1 MAKIV
6 MVVLNEECLT
16 IDVGEDYYMLKADV
30 LPTDA
35 DCSCLKWT
43 SSNSNIVAV
52 NEETGWIR
60 GISTGTALI
69 TATAQDG
76 SGVYDYCI
84 VTVNP
89 AVPVSSITLNKTSV
103 SIEKGKTYDLNATVH
118 PSNATY
124 TSVTWT
130 STKPYVASVD
140 GTGLVTA
147 KSKGATWITA
157 HATDD
162 SGKIATC
169 SVSVT
174 DVPVTGVTL
183 SPSEM
188 TMNVGQIFKFTEDVC
203 PPNATNKTVTWSSS
217 NPTVASVDGISGIIT
232 ALKAGTTTITVTTE
246 DGGYQD
252 CMTITVN
259 YCGGSNYRDVT
270 KHNMVLQCDGYY
282 ECSVCGYRVKS
293 PALQDKDILNNEDYY
308 KVLCCYLSIPYYST
322 LENKNNVIYIPTS
335 TLLSKIDDIRSQSE
349 YASKYEYAGNDG
361 IYIREYSEQNNLIFP
376 PLSVGYNDITSSN
389 LWLHNGVADA
399 LVNFAFGFFVPNAY
413 KPFFVAAT
421 SNNVYDGVS
430 YLLSDL
436 AQKAGYP
443 EIGIILDLIVL
454 GASEDDSIKVNDK
467 VIYVSTF
474 DGVTKIQSKFV
485 FSSDGVLKGQYNSH
499 KTNIIIA

>member
-157 HATDD
+157 HATDN

-174 DVPVTGVTL
+174 DPPPVAVQYVTL

-188 TMNVGQIFKFTEDVC
+188 TMNV
-203 PPNATNKTVTWSSS
+203 
-217 NPTVASVDGISGIIT
+217 
-232 ALKAGTTTITVTTE
+232 
-246 DGGYQD
+246 
-252 CMTITVN
+252 
-259 YCGGSNYRDVT
+259 
-270 KHNMVLQCDGYY
+270 
-282 ECSVCGYRVKS
+282 
-293 PALQDKDILNNEDYY
+293 
-308 KVLCCYLSIPYYST
+308 
-322 LENKNNVIYIPTS
+322 
-335 TLLSKIDDIRSQSE
+335 
-349 YASKYEYAGNDG
+349 
-361 IYIREYSEQNNLIFP
+361 
-376 PLSVGYNDITSSN
+376 
-389 LWLHNGVADA
+389 
-399 LVNFAFGFFVPNAY
+399 
-413 KPFFVAAT
+413 
-421 SNNVYDGVS
+421 
-430 YLLSDL
+430 
-436 AQKAGYP
+436 
-443 EIGIILDLIVL
+443 
-454 GASEDDSIKVNDK
+454 
-467 VIYVSTF
+467 
-474 DGVTKIQSKFV
+474 
-485 FSSDGVLKGQYNSH
+485 
-499 KTNIIIA
+499 